1 MPELPEVETI
11 RRDLTKAVLDKK
23 ISGLQILK
31 TASIKSSLSNFKRV
45 LLKSRFKNI
54 DRIGKLLI
62 FELPKDNFLL
72 CHLKMTGQLIY
83 ADKTSLVAGGHSLS
97 GKNLND
103 QVGGTLPN
111 KATRIVIDFTD
122 GSHLFFNDQRR
133 FGYLKIVDG
142 LELEKIKETY
152 GIEPLQA
159 NFTLPNFIKA
169 LKRHKNIKAVL
180 LDQSLIA
187 GIGNIYADEA
197 LFDARL
203 NPARS
208 AESLSLADCRR
219 LLNSIKKLITK
230 AITERGTT
238 FNNYRDGAGGRGN
251 FVKFLKVYG
260 RKDEHCPRCRGPIK
274 KIKLAGRGTHYCP
287 NCQK

>member
-11 RRDLTKAVLDKK
+11 RRDLAKKVLNKK
-23 ISGLQILK
+23 IKSLEILK
-31 TASIKSSLSNFKRV
+31 TASIKSSVPEFKRV
-45 LLKSRFKNI
+45 LLNSHFKEI

-62 FELPKDNFLL
+62 FVLPKDKFLL

-83 ADKTSLVAGGHSLS
+83 SDRTSLVAGGHSLG

-111 KATRIVIDFTD
+111 KATRVVINFADK
-122 GSHLFFNDQRR
+122 SHLFFNDQRR

-142 LELEKIKETY
+142 IELEKIKETY

-159 NFTLPNFIKA
+159 NFTFPSFIKA
-169 LKRHKNIKAVL
+169 LKRSKNIKAVL

-197 LFDARL
+197 LFDAQL
-203 NPARS
+203 NPSRQAL
-208 AESLSLADCRR
+208 SLSPIEGRR
-219 LLNSIKKLITK
+219 LFSSIKKLIAK
-230 AITERGTT
+230 AISERGTT
-238 FNNYRDGAGGRGN
+238 FNSYRDGAGGYGN

-260 RKDEHCPRCRGPIK
+260 RKDERCPRCKGRIK